1 MSKSIFT
8 ALIVLAVL
16 LSSASA
22 SANCSFGFLSE
33 TLTDAG
39 TNAGDVASGDFNHDG
54 FDDLAIVNRQSKNI
68 AILLGEPGGTFADP
82 AFVQTTGVTQAG
94 IAAAHINGDAHLDLI
109 VTGGEVTYQDITFSG
124 MEVQVL
130 IGNGAGGFSLG
141 DKEWIGYHPMDFT
154 PGDFDNDGDTDFA
167 VTRTGNN
174 PASVHLIVNLGG
186 GNIAQKSDTPV
197 LTGPTEGAWLQGI
210 ASGDFDGDGNLD
222 VVASDSVN
230 DKAWIFFGKGDGT
243 FHPPATTIITTT
255 ETGHGAGQVA
265 SADFNGDGFDD
276 IAVANEITGSGI
288 TVQPT
293 FVVSLSNGANRTFG
307 APVSYGTVSGAS
319 MALAHDMNGDG
330 HADVV
335 VTGQSTIYIFL
346 GAGDGTFSVR
356 NAGTGG
362 IGLAVLD
369 IDNDGGADLA
379 TTHFGAGKAGI
390 LQNLCGAVTLS
401 LTSSANPG
409 TKGTPITITASV
421 SATPAATG
429 TLTLT
434 QTGGGTLG
442 TTNLSASTSVSSTQ
456 SLEIGTY
463 EFVATY
469 SGDARYPATTRT
481 LTQTVVAPPFG
492 PPPGFTATSAGGSAQ
507 LSWVATSNT
516 YHYEVFRNTG
526 SGFIS
531 IGTTPSPSFNDATA
545 PANSAVLYKVR
556 AINASLI
563 ASAFSATDVTTT
575 HVYTDP
581 TIAVGVHAVKR
592 AHLTELRSAAD
603 AVRVLAGLSPAS
615 WTDAVPTVIRGV
627 HMTELR
633 TAINQARA
641 ALGLAASTFDGSN
654 VIRAL
659 HINETRA
666 ALR

>member
-1 MSKSIFT
+1 MRKATVWAFL
-8 ALIVLAVL
+8 ACLIVSPAVF
-16 LSSASA
+16 
-22 SANCSFGFLSE
+22 ANCSFAFLSE
-33 TLTDAG
+33 IRTNAG
-39 TNAGDVASGDFNHDG
+39 TNPGDVASGDFNHDG

-68 AILLGEPGGTFADP
+68 AILLGQQGGTFTEP
-82 AFVQTTGVTQAG
+82 AFVQTSGSTQAG
-94 IAAAHINGDAHLDLI
+94 IAAAHINGDGHLDLI
-109 VTGGEVTYQDITFSG
+109 VTGGEVTSGGITYSG
-124 MEVQVL
+124 MDVQVL

-141 DKEWIGYHPMDFT
+141 DKEWIGYHPSDFAA
-154 PGDFDNDGDTDFA
+154 GDFDNDGDTDFA
-167 VTRTGNN
+167 VSRTGNN

-197 LTGPTEGAWLQGI
+197 LTGPGAGSWLRGI

-222 VVASDSVN
+222 VVASDSVSN
-230 DKAWIFFGKGDGT
+230 KAWIFYGKGDGT
-243 FHPPATTIITTT
+243 FHSPTTTITPTT

-276 IAVANEITGSGI
+276 LAVANEITGSGI
-288 TVQPT
+288 TVTPT

-307 APVSYGTVSGAS
+307 APVSYGTVSGAQK
-319 MALAHDMNGDG
+319 ALAHDMNGDG

-335 VTGQSTIYIFL
+335 VTGSSTIYIFL

-362 IGLAVLD
+362 LGLAVLD
-369 IDNDGGADLA
+369 VDNDGGADLA
-379 TTHFGAGKAGI
+379 TTHFSAGKAGI
-390 LQNLCGAVTLS
+390 LQNMCGSVTLS

-409 TKGTPITITASV
+409 SKGTPITITASL

-442 TTNLSASTSVSSTQ
+442 STNLSAATSVSSTQ

-481 LTQTVVAPPFG
+481 LVQTVQAPPFG
-492 PPPGFTATSAGGSAQ
+492 PPPAFNATSSGGSVQ
-507 LSWVATSNT
+507 LSWVATSDT

-526 SGFIS
+526 SGFVS
-531 IGTTPSPSFNDATA
+531 LGTTPSPAYDDATA

-563 ASAFSATDVTTT
+563 ASAFPATDVTTT

-581 TIAVGVHAVKR
+581 TITAGVHVAKR
-592 AHLTELRSAAD
+592 AHLTELRHAAD
-603 AVRVLAGLSPAS
+603 GVRVLAGLSPAS

-627 HMTELR
+627 HMSELR
-633 TAINQARA
+633 TAINEARA
-641 ALGLAASTFDGSN
+641 ALGLAASPFDGSN
-654 VIRAL
+654 LIRAL
-659 HINETRA
+659 HVNEARA